1 VRGGWELGLAI
12 LLALAGCG
20 DATGCLANRYDG
32 AGPQRQCV
40 GGLQLPYGLL
50 KDTDSTSTPIPPTTL
65 PRS

>member
-1 VRGGWELGLAI
+1 VRFGGQLGLML

-20 DATGCLANRYDG
+20 GGTGCLANRYDG
-32 AGPQRQCV
+32 TGPQRQCV

-50 KDTDSTSTPIPPTTL
+50 KDTDPTSTPIPPTTL